1 MIGYYIKLNYLLF
14 VLIIKEDEE
23 NIKKWEIKK
32 NLKNI

>member
-1 MIGYYIKLNYLLF
+1 MIGYYIKLNLLF